1 MNNVDIEKLVQAA
14 VNTAVESK
22 LGNVEEKVQAALN
35 LGATVGAQVGAEVGA
50 AAAIKAIEREQD
62 KFRKRKLD
70 RKLHNTKLLLKNYR
84 TLQAHYKHAVYD
96 VDSAEENDADFAEI
110 LARMNSG
117 IYDDNMYI
125 ESIKQ
130 SCVRTK
136 IIMTHVNSMLDIYE
150 AACNKSGKT
159 ESARRWRVLRDLYLK
174 PEAMTA
180 EEIAKKENI
189 GERTVYK
196 DIDVCVN
203 DLSTLFF
210 GIGALENM

>member
-1 MNNVDIEKLVQAA
+1 MNNADIEKLVQAA
-14 VNTAVESK
+14 VNTAIESK
-22 LGNVEEKVQAALN
+22 LGDLEEKIQAALN

-117 IYDDNMYI
+117 IYDDDIYI

-136 IIMTHVNSMLDIYE
+136 IIMTHVNSMLNIYE
-150 AACNKSGKT
+150 AVCNKSGKF
-159 ESARRWRVLRDLYLK
+159 ENQRRWRVLHDLYLAPDAK
-174 PEAMTA
+174 TVG
-180 EEIAKKENI
+180 EIAISENI

-196 DIDVCVN
+196 DIDACVN

-210 GIGALENM
+210 GIGALENL

>member
-1 MNNVDIEKLVQAA
+1 MNNADIEKLVQAA

-22 LGNVEEKVQAALN
+22 LDDVEEKVQAALN

-62 KFRKRKLD
+62 KLRKKKLD

-117 IYDDNMYI
+117 IYNDDMYI

-159 ESARRWRVLRDLYLK
+159 ESQRRWRELHSLYLSST
-174 PEAMTA
+174 PMTA
-180 EEIAKKENI
+180 AEIATAEHI

-196 DIDVCVN
+196 DIDVCVS

-210 GIGALENM
+210 GIGALKNM

>member
-1 MNNVDIEKLVQAA
+1 MNIADIEKLVQAA
-14 VNTAVESK
+14 VNTAIESK
-22 LGNVEEKVQAALN
+22 LNDLEEKIQAALN
-35 LGATVGAQVGAEVGA
+35 LGATIGAQAGAEVGA
-50 AAAIKAIEREQD
+50 AAAVKAIEREQY
-62 KFRKRKLD
+62 KYRKKKLD

-84 TLQAHYKHAVYD
+84 TLQAHYKNAVYD
-96 VDSAEENDADFAEI
+96 VDSAEENSADFAEI

-117 IYDDNMYI
+117 IYDDDMYI

-136 IIMTHVNSMLDIYE
+136 IIMTHVNRMLDIYE
-150 AACNKSGKT
+150 ASCNQSGKV
-159 ESARRWRVLRDLYLK
+159 ESQRRWRVLSALYLSPK
-174 PEAMTA
+174 SKTVT
-180 EEIAKKENI
+180 EIALAENI

-196 DIDVCVN
+196 DIDACVA